1 MQERLQKILAAS
13 GVASRR
19 QAETMIL
26 DGRVSVNGSVVTTLG
41 EKADADVDEI
51 CVDGQPL
58 RSTKLLYY
66 LFHKPRGVVTTLK
79 DPQGRP
85 CLDTYLDGLPERLYP
100 VGRLDYGS
108 EGLLLLTNDGELTNR
123 LLHPRYH
130 VPKTYRV
137 VVTGRMGSAA
147 MQVFQ
152 QGVQLSDG
160 VTAPAKLQH
169 VRFDPE
175 KGQTTFELTIREGRN
190 RQIRR
195 MCDAIR
201 LPVVRLIRISMS
213 FLKLDGISPG
223 RMRPLTPQEV
233 KRLRKEAGLND

>member
-1 MQERLQKILAAS
+1 MQERLQKILAAR

-19 QAETMIL
+19 QAEVMIL
-26 DGRVSVNGSVVTTLG
+26 AGRVSVNGRIVDALG
-41 EKADADVDEI
+41 EKADSNADEI
-51 CVDGQPL
+51 RVDGQLL
-58 RSTKLLYY
+58 RASKLLYF

-85 CLDTYLDGLPERLYP
+85 SLETYLASLPERLYP
-100 VGRLDYGS
+100 VGRLDYSS

-137 VVTGRMGSAA
+137 VVTGRLGSAA
-147 MQVFQ
+147 IQVFQ

-160 VTAPAKLQH
+160 MTAPAKVQY
-169 VRFDPE
+169 VRFDAE
-175 KGQTTFELTIREGRN
+175 TGQTTFELTIREGKN

-195 MCDAIR
+195 MCDAIK
-201 LPVVRLIRISMS
+201 LPVVRLIRLSLS

-223 RMRPLTPQEV
+223 RMRPLTPHEV
-233 KRLRKEAGLND
+233 QRLRKEAGLNG